1 VGHASSGL
9 LLGASLFIFLK
20 AFANGGSAMTGMEA
34 ISNAVTVFKPPQVRN
49 ARTTLV
55 LMASILG
62 ALFLS
67 VSVFAALTHAVPY
80 LSGTPTVL
88 SQIGRA
94 VFGTGGIPNVAYYSL
109 QFSTALILILG
120 PAPATTGSRCWSAI
134 SPRTP
139 ICLAP

>member
-1 VGHASSGL
+1 MAVLVVVGLVRLAIAGQLHHNPLQAQGHVPVGHASGGL

-62 ALFLS
+62 AMFLS

-88 SQIGRA
+88 SLYEKGS
-94 VFGTGGIPNVAYYSL
+94 VVNG
-109 QFSTALILILG
+109 LIVG
-120 PAPATTGSRCWSAI
+120 AS
-134 SPRTP
+134 
-139 ICLAP
+139 